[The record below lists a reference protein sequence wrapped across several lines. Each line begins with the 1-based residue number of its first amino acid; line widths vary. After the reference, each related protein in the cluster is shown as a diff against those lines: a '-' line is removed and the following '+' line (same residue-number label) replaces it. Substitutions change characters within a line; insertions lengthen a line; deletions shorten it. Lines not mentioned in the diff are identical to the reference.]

1 MKVRRALRLGGLV
14 VGLSVVAACGGGQDA
29 QRVGGATIPSASR
42 DAFRVGE
49 AVKLGDAE
57 LIIHG
62 FKDPFTSDR
71 VQATAAEGSRYVTID
86 AEVKNLTNDPRPVSA
101 FAQFEL
107 KDSNGKKFEP
117 ASVNANLPTLGGQT
131 PPGQSQRGA
140 VIFEVP
146 NGSTQLTVVFNNLL
160 YRSGTAEVFLG

>member
-1 MKVRRALRLGGLV
+1 MKVRRALVVGGLV
-14 VGLSVVAACGGGQDA
+14 MGLIVPAACGGQEA
-29 QRVGGATIPSASR
+29 QRVGGATIPSASE

-49 AVKLGDAE
+49 AVKLGDAQ
-57 LIIHG
+57 LTIHG

-86 AEVKNLTNDPRPVSA
+86 AEVKNLANEPRPVSA

-107 KDSNGKKFEP
+107 RDADGKKFEP
-117 ASVNANLPTLGGQT
+117 SSVNANLPALGGPT
-131 PPGQSQRGA
+131 PPGGSQRGA
-140 VIFEVP
+140 GIFEVP

-160 YRSGTAEVFLG
+160 YGSGTAEVFLG

>member
-1 MKVRRALRLGGLV
+1 MKVRRALVVGGLV
-14 VGLSVVAACGGGQDA
+14 VGLIVPAACGGGQDA
-29 QRVGGATIPSASR
+29 QRVGDAIPSAGE

-49 AVKLGDAE
+49 AVKLGDAQ
-57 LIIHG
+57 LTIHG

-86 AEVKNLTNDPRPVSA
+86 AEVKNLANEPRPVSA

-107 KDSNGKKFEP
+107 KDPDGKKFEP
-117 ASVNANLPTLGGQT
+117 SSVNAGLPALGGPT
-131 PPGQSQRGA
+131 PPGGSQRGA

-146 NGSTQLTVVFNNLL
+146 NSSTQLTVVFNNIL

>member
-1 MKVRRALRLGGLV
+1 MKVRRALVVGGLV
-14 VGLSVVAACGGGQDA
+14 VSAILPAACGGQE
-29 QRVGGATIPSASR
+29 ATRAGESVIPKASR

-57 LIIHG
+57 LTIHG

-71 VQATAAEGSRYVTID
+71 VKATAAEGSRYVTID
-86 AEVKNLTNDPRPVSA
+86 AEVKNLANDPRPVSA
-101 FAQFEL
+101 FSQFEL
-107 KDSNGKKFEP
+107 RDSEGKKFEP
-117 ASVNANLPTLGGQT
+117 SSVNANLPTLGGET
-131 PPGQSQRGA
+131 PGGGSQRGA

-160 YRSGTAEVFLG
+160 FRRGTAEVFLG